1 MLLWEQGYARK
12 SKTTSLTS
20 GFLFPILFKEKSDD
34 KKMIFVFIC
43 VFSTLKDSKF
53 AVVDFSEILKC
64 IDLNRIDK
72 YKDNQSVKIKLI
84 KRHRNFNIYGTNHP
98 DKKDSSIKILVNN
111 INGLI

>member
-1 MLLWEQGYARK
+1 MFIIDEVEHNDFITPELLKY
-12 SKTTSLTS
+12 
-20 GFLFPILFKEKSDD
+20 I
-34 KKMIFVFIC
+34 
-43 VFSTLKDSKF
+43 KDSKF
-53 AVVDFSEILKC
+53 AVVDSSEILKC